1 MPRVKLYN
9 EEALNPVSLDAAR
22 EEAFDLDHGVNGE
35 IDIVPSLQNE
45 EDELIPVDEAFSMI
59 SGGRHAGLYSR
70 P

>member
-1 MPRVKLYN
+1 MPRIKLYN

-22 EEAFDLDHGVNGE
+22 EEAFELDHGMNGE

-45 EDELIPVDEAFSMI
+45 EEELIPVDEAFEQLSK
-59 SGGRHAGLYSR
+59 GKYAGLHSR